1 MISARSGNKSRTL
14 CLIYISP
21 TNLEGCLLS
30 PHSPTETYLLQWV
43 ELPLVICNVIGA
55 ASLSRKGQVP
65 TSSKVFR
72 LFDDLGHSSLRP
84 KTAVEAGGN
93 SNLLQLVWRM
103 LHDTPLA
110 HQGPRVLQQGHT
122 QKLGPMTTFFLS
134 QFPPQ
139 GWAWSKLSATL
150 WVSCTPPPKLQQKRP
165 FSPYVQIWKN
175 SKHGQI
181 AFRYCRGGGHMVLK
195 NQVSAAFPLTV
206 KTCRQPLGLAFTHV
220 GWVRHKFDLL
230 QGHLRR

>member
-72 LFDDLGHSSLRP
+72 LFEALGHSSLRP

-122 QKLGPMTTFFLS
+122 QKLGPMTTFFFS

-139 GWAWSKLSATL
+139 GWARSKLSAAI
-150 WVSCTPPPKLQQKRP
+150 WVSCTPPPQNCSRRDRFLHMCKYGKIPNMAKLLL
-165 FSPYVQIWKN
+165 
-175 SKHGQI
+175 GI
-181 AFRYCRGGGHMVLK
+181 AE
-195 NQVSAAFPLTV
+195 A
-206 KTCRQPLGLAFTHV
+206 V
-220 GWVRHKFDLL
+220 GKWSWRIK
-230 QGHLRR
+230 